1 MTAETEPALH
11 VQRDKVGRWLP
22 GASANPKGRLPAQS
36 LTAVLRSRADP
47 DKLAAMLLAKA
58 AKGDLAAIIYVYD
71 RLEGRP
77 MQSTEIH
84 GPRDEAYLEVLE
96 RVRLAV
102 ERRALVLRGEL
113 LEAGEP
119 TEPGEESR

>member
-1 MTAETEPALH
+1 MPEAPAIQ
-11 VQRDKVGRWLP
+11 VSRDSKTGRFLP
-22 GASANPKGRLPAQS
+22 GVSGNPNGGPHKKT
-36 LTAVLRSRADP
+36 LTAALREIVDP
-47 DKLAAMLLAKA
+47 DKA
-58 AKGDLAAIIYVYD
+58 AKELWRRALKSDTVLMYAFD

-113 LEAGEP
+113 ASGEP
-119 TEPGEESR
+119 ADDSAAL